1 MESVKT
7 GKTNK
12 VGKNTE
18 MAHTKTNKET
28 HFKQVSAITNRIRS
42 IGGIFTKIAK
52 KVRELVKKHPKK
64 SSAALVVLT
73 PVACKRAKELD
84 DKVQDKSK
92 QAEKENKINWWKY
105 SGLTIA
111 TSLLLAA
118 CSAGDIDKQIEL
130 EQEKQKTEQEKKE
143 AENARDRANKSEI
156 ELEQERQK
164 TNKSGIELANSQI
177 KAEQERQK
185 TEQEKQKANK
195 SEIELEQQKQKT
207 INTQRDLIKEQK
219 DFIKETEQNCQ
230 EKHGQLFIK
239 RARIKTGITTGIA
252 IEIEAECKTP
262 KPTKTNQTPIQPKH
276 LPNSKHPHSQRGSK
290 AQELIAYL
298 LFEQKDFIIETE
310 QKCQEKHNQFFIK
323 KAGIKGG
330 AIEVEAECKTPKP
343 TKTNQTPIQPKHLPN
358 SKQPHSQRGSKAQEL
373 IAYLQKELES
383 LPYSQKAI
391 AKQVDF
397 YKPSSIAYLELD
409 PRDFKVTEEWQN
421 ENLKIRS
428 KAQAKML
435 EMRKPQANLSPSQ
448 SFLFVQRIFADI
460 NKEIEAA
467 ANTEK
472 KAEKVGYGYSKRV

>member
-18 MAHTKTNKET
+18 TADTKANKET
-28 HFKQVSAITNRIRS
+28 HFKQANAITNTIRS
-42 IGGIFTKIAK
+42 IGGFFTKIAK

-64 SSAALVVLT
+64 SEAAVVVLT
-73 PVACKRAKELD
+73 HVACKEAKELD

-92 QAEKENKINWWKY
+92 QAEKENQINWWKY

-118 CSAGDIDKQIEL
+118 CSAGDTDKQIEL
-130 EQEKQKTEQEKKE
+130 EQEKQE
-143 AENARDRANKSEI
+143 AENARDRANKSGI
-156 ELEQERQK
+156 ELEQE
-164 TNKSGIELANSQI
+164 
-177 KAEQERQK
+177 
-185 TEQEKQKANK
+185 
-195 SEIELEQQKQKT
+195 KQKT
-207 INTQRDLIKEQK
+207 INTQK
-219 DFIKETEQNCQ
+219 DFIKYAEQNCQ
-230 EKHGQLFIK
+230 ENHSQFFIK
-239 RARIKTGITTGIA
+239 KLGIKGGIA

-276 LPNSKHPHSQRGSK
+276 LPNSKQPRSQRGSK
-290 AQELIAYL
+290 AQEL
-298 LFEQKDFIIETE
+298 T
-310 QKCQEKHNQFFIK
+310 
-323 KAGIKGG
+323 
-330 AIEVEAECKTPKP
+330 
-343 TKTNQTPIQPKHLPN
+343 
-358 SKQPHSQRGSKAQEL
+358 
-373 IAYLQKELES
+373 AYLQKELES

-409 PRDFKVTEEWQN
+409 PRDFSVTEEWQK

-435 EMRKPQANLSPSQ
+435 EMRHLKTDPQAHLSTSQ
-448 SFLFVQRIFADI
+448 SLLLVQKIFADI
-460 NKEIEAA
+460 NKEIKVV

-472 KAEKVGYGYSKRV
+472 KVEKAGYGYSKGM

>member
-12 VGKNTE
+12 VGKNAET
-18 MAHTKTNKET
+18 ANTKTNKET
-28 HFKQVSAITNRIRS
+28 HFKQVSAITNRLKS

-64 SSAALVVLT
+64 SNVALVVLT
-73 PVACKRAKELD
+73 HVACKKAKELD

-130 EQEKQKTEQEKKE
+130 EQEKQKANKSGIELEQERQKTEQEKQK
-143 AENARDRANKSEI
+143 ANKSEI

-239 RARIKTGITTGIA
+239 KTRIKTGITTGIA

-262 KPTKTNQTPIQPKH
+262 KP
-276 LPNSKHPHSQRGSK
+276 
-290 AQELIAYL
+290 A
-298 LFEQKDFIIETE
+298 
-310 QKCQEKHNQFFIK
+310 
-323 KAGIKGG
+323 
-330 AIEVEAECKTPKP
+330 
-343 TKTNQTPIQPKHLPN
+343 KTNQTPIQPKHLPN
-358 SKQPHSQRGSKAQEL
+358 SKQPRSQRGSKAQEL

-391 AKQVDF
+391 AKQVNF

-435 EMRKPQANLSPSQ
+435 EMRDLKSDPQAHLSISQ
-448 SFLFVQRIFADI
+448 SLLFVQKIFADI
-460 NKEIEAA
+460 NKEIEAT

>member
-1 MESVKT
+1 MGSVKT

-28 HFKQVSAITNRIRS
+28 HFKRVGAITNILRS

-64 SSAALVVLT
+64 SNVVLVVLT
-73 PVACKRAKELD
+73 HAACKRAKELD

-92 QAEKENKINWWKY
+92 QAEKENQINWWKY

-118 CSAGDIDKQIEL
+118 CNAGDIDKQIEL

-143 AENARDRANKSEI
+143 AENARDRANKSGI

-185 TEQEKQKANK
+185 TEQERQKTNKSGIELEQQRQKTEQEKQKTNK
-195 SEIELEQQKQKT
+195 SEIELANSQIKAEQEKQKT

-239 RARIKTGITTGIA
+239 RTRIKTGITTGIA

-262 KPTKTNQTPIQPKH
+262 KP
-276 LPNSKHPHSQRGSK
+276 
-290 AQELIAYL
+290 A
-298 LFEQKDFIIETE
+298 
-310 QKCQEKHNQFFIK
+310 
-323 KAGIKGG
+323 
-330 AIEVEAECKTPKP
+330 
-343 TKTNQTPIQPKHLPN
+343 KTNQTPIQPKHLPN
-358 SKQPHSQRGSKAQEL
+358 SKQPHSQRGSKTQEL

-397 YKPSSIAYLELD
+397 YRPSSIAYLELD
-409 PRDFKVTEEWQN
+409 PRDFKVTKEWRN

-435 EMRKPQANLSPSQ
+435 EMRKPQANLSPFQ
-448 SFLFVQRIFADI
+448 SFSILQNIVADI

-472 KAEKVGYGYSKRV
+472 KAEKVGYGYSKRM

>member
-1 MESVKT
+1 MESVKA

-18 MAHTKTNKET
+18 MIKAKTNKET
-28 HFKQVSAITNRIRS
+28 HFKQASAITNMIRS
-42 IGGIFTKIAK
+42 IGGIFTKIMK
-52 KVRELVKKHPKK
+52 RVRELVKKHPKR
-64 SSAALVVLT
+64 SNVALVVLT
-73 PVACKRAKELD
+73 HVACKRAKELD

-92 QAEKENKINWWKY
+92 QAEKENQINWWKY

-118 CSAGDIDKQIEL
+118 CNVGDIDKQIEL
-130 EQEKQKTEQEKKE
+130 EQEKQK
-143 AENARDRANKSEI
+143 ANKSGI
-156 ELEQERQK
+156 ELEQERQKTNKSGIELEQQRQKTEQEKQK

-239 RARIKTGITTGIA
+239 KTRIKTGITTGIA

-262 KPTKTNQTPIQPKH
+262 KP
-276 LPNSKHPHSQRGSK
+276 
-290 AQELIAYL
+290 A
-298 LFEQKDFIIETE
+298 
-310 QKCQEKHNQFFIK
+310 
-323 KAGIKGG
+323 
-330 AIEVEAECKTPKP
+330 
-343 TKTNQTPIQPKHLPN
+343 KTNQTPIQPKHLPN
-358 SKQPHSQRGSKAQEL
+358 SKQPHSQRGSKAQEF

-409 PRDFKVTEEWQN
+409 PRDFNVTEEWQN

-435 EMRKPQANLSPSQ
+435 EMRNVKPYPQAHLPTSQ
-448 SFLFVQRIFADI
+448 SLLFVQKIFADV
-460 NKEIEAA
+460 NKEIEAV

-472 KAEKVGYGYSKRV
+472 KAEKAGYGYSKRV

>member
-18 MAHTKTNKET
+18 TADTKANKET
-28 HFKQVSAITNRIRS
+28 HFKQVSTITNTLRS

-52 KVRELVKKHPKK
+52 KVRELVKKHPEK

-73 PVACKRAKELD
+73 HAACKRAKELD

-92 QAEKENKINWWKY
+92 QAEKENQINWWKY

-130 EQEKQKTEQEKKE
+130 EQEKQKTEQEK
-143 AENARDRANKSEI
+143 
-156 ELEQERQK
+156 
-164 TNKSGIELANSQI
+164 
-177 KAEQERQK
+177 QK
-185 TEQEKQKANK
+185 TEQEKQKTEQEKQKTSN
-195 SEIELEQQKQKT
+195 IETNNQIKVEQEKQKTEQEKQKTEQEKQKT
-207 INTQRDLIKEQK
+207 INTQK
-219 DFIKETEQNCQ
+219 DFIKYAEQNCQ
-230 EKHGQLFIK
+230 ENHGQFFIK
-239 RARIKTGITTGIA
+239 KGGIKGGA

-262 KPTKTNQTPIQPKH
+262 KP
-276 LPNSKHPHSQRGSK
+276 
-290 AQELIAYL
+290 A
-298 LFEQKDFIIETE
+298 
-310 QKCQEKHNQFFIK
+310 
-323 KAGIKGG
+323 
-330 AIEVEAECKTPKP
+330 
-343 TKTNQTPIQPKHLPN
+343 KTNQTPIQPKHLPN
-358 SKQPHSQRGSKAQEL
+358 SKQPRSQRESKAQEL

-409 PRDFKVTEEWQN
+409 PRDFNVTEEWQK

-435 EMRKPQANLSPSQ
+435 EMRNPQAHLSTSQ
-448 SFLFVQRIFADI
+448 SLLFVQKIFADI
-460 NKEIEAA
+460 NKEIEAV

-472 KAEKVGYGYSKRV
+472 KAEKAGYGYSKRM

>member
-12 VGKNTE
+12 VGKNAET
-18 MAHTKTNKET
+18 ANTKANKET
-28 HFKQVSAITNRIRS
+28 HFKQVSAITNTLRS
-42 IGGIFTKIAK
+42 IGGFFTKIMK
-52 KVRELVKKHPKK
+52 RVRELVKKHPKK
-64 SSAALVVLT
+64 SKAALVVLT
-73 PVACKRAKELD
+73 HAACKRAKELD

-92 QAEKENKINWWKY
+92 QAEKENQINWWKY

-130 EQEKQKTEQEKKE
+130 EQEKQKANKSEIELEQERQKTEQEKQK
-143 AENARDRANKSEI
+143 ANKSEI

-239 RARIKTGITTGIA
+239 KTRIKTGVTTGIA

-262 KPTKTNQTPIQPKH
+262 KP
-276 LPNSKHPHSQRGSK
+276 
-290 AQELIAYL
+290 A
-298 LFEQKDFIIETE
+298 
-310 QKCQEKHNQFFIK
+310 
-323 KAGIKGG
+323 
-330 AIEVEAECKTPKP
+330 
-343 TKTNQTPIQPKHLPN
+343 KTNQTPIQPKHLPN
-358 SKQPHSQRGSKAQEL
+358 SKQPRSQRGSKAQEL

-409 PRDFKVTEEWQN
+409 PRDFKVTEEWQK

-435 EMRKPQANLSPSQ
+435 EMRHLKPDPQAHLPTSQ
-448 SFLFVQRIFADI
+448 SLLFVQKIFADI
-460 NKEIEAA
+460 NKEIEVA

-472 KAEKVGYGYSKRV
+472 KAEKAGYGYSKRV

>member
-1 MESVKT
+1 MES

-18 MAHTKTNKET
+18 MANTKTNKET
-28 HFKQVSAITNRIRS
+28 HFKQVSVITNTLRS
-42 IGGIFTKIAK
+42 IGGFFTKIMK
-52 KVRELVKKHPKK
+52 RVRELVKKHPKK
-64 SSAALVVLT
+64 SNVALVVLT
-73 PVACKRAKELD
+73 HVACKRAKELD

-92 QAEKENKINWWKY
+92 QAEKENQINWWKY

-118 CSAGDIDKQIEL
+118 CNVGDIDKQIELEQEKKEVESARDRANKSGIEL
-130 EQEKQKTEQEKKE
+130 EQEKQKTEQEKQK
-143 AENARDRANKSEI
+143 ANKSEI

-239 RARIKTGITTGIA
+239 KARIKTGITTGIA
-252 IEIEAECKTP
+252 IEI
-262 KPTKTNQTPIQPKH
+262 
-276 LPNSKHPHSQRGSK
+276 
-290 AQELIAYL
+290 
-298 LFEQKDFIIETE
+298 
-310 QKCQEKHNQFFIK
+310 
-323 KAGIKGG
+323 
-330 AIEVEAECKTPKP
+330 EAECKTPKP

-391 AKQVDF
+391 AKQVNF

-409 PRDFKVTEEWQN
+409 PRDFKVTKEWQN

-435 EMRKPQANLSPSQ
+435 EMRNPQANLSLSQ
-448 SFLFVQRIFADI
+448 SLSILQNIVADI
-460 NKEIEAA
+460 SKEIEAA

>member
-7 GKTNK
+7 AKTNK

-18 MAHTKTNKET
+18 MVNAKANKEA
-28 HFKQVSAITNRIRS
+28 HFKQASAITNIIRS
-42 IGGIFTKIAK
+42 IGGFFTKIMK
-52 KVRELVKKHPKK
+52 RVRELVKKHPEK
-64 SSAALVVLT
+64 SNAALVVLT
-73 PVACKRAKELD
+73 HVACKKAKELD

-92 QAEKENKINWWKY
+92 QAEKENQINWWKY

-111 TSLLLAA
+111 ASLLLAA
-118 CSAGDIDKQIEL
+118 CSAGDVSEQIEL
-130 EQEKQKTEQEKKE
+130 EQEKKE
-143 AENARDRANKSEI
+143 AENARDRANKSGI

-195 SEIELEQQKQKT
+195 SAIELEQQKQKT

-239 RARIKTGITTGIA
+239 KARIKTGITTGIA

-262 KPTKTNQTPIQPKH
+262 KP
-276 LPNSKHPHSQRGSK
+276 
-290 AQELIAYL
+290 A
-298 LFEQKDFIIETE
+298 
-310 QKCQEKHNQFFIK
+310 
-323 KAGIKGG
+323 
-330 AIEVEAECKTPKP
+330 
-343 TKTNQTPIQPKHLPN
+343 KTNQTPIQPKHLPN

-391 AKQVDF
+391 AKQVNF
-397 YKPSSIAYLELD
+397 YRPSSIAYLELD
-409 PRDFKVTEEWQN
+409 PRDFKVTEEWQK

-435 EMRKPQANLSPSQ
+435 EMRNPQAHLSASQ
-448 SFLFVQRIFADI
+448 SLLFVQKIFADI
-460 NKEIEAA
+460 NKEIEAV

-472 KAEKVGYGYSKRV
+472 KAEKAGYGYSKRM

>member
-1 MESVKT
+1 MKSVKA

-18 MAHTKTNKET
+18 MANTKTNKET
-28 HFKQVSAITNRIRS
+28 HFKQASAITNIIRS
-42 IGGIFTKIAK
+42 IGGFFTKIVK

-64 SSAALVVLT
+64 SNVALVVLT
-73 PVACKRAKELD
+73 HVACKRAKELD

-92 QAEKENKINWWKY
+92 QAEKENQINWWKY

-118 CSAGDIDKQIEL
+118 CSVGDIDKQIEL
-130 EQEKQKTEQEKKE
+130 EQEKQKANESGIELEQQRQKTEQEKQK
-143 AENARDRANKSEI
+143 ANKSAI

-195 SEIELEQQKQKT
+195 SAIELEQQKQKT

-239 RARIKTGITTGIA
+239 KARIKTGITTGIA

-262 KPTKTNQTPIQPKH
+262 KP
-276 LPNSKHPHSQRGSK
+276 
-290 AQELIAYL
+290 A
-298 LFEQKDFIIETE
+298 
-310 QKCQEKHNQFFIK
+310 
-323 KAGIKGG
+323 
-330 AIEVEAECKTPKP
+330 
-343 TKTNQTPIQPKHLPN
+343 KTNQTPIQPKHLPN

-373 IAYLQKELES
+373 IAYLQKELGF

-409 PRDFKVTEEWQN
+409 PRDFKVTEEWQK

-435 EMRKPQANLSPSQ
+435 EMRNPQAHLSTSQ
-448 SFLFVQRIFADI
+448 SLLFVQKIFADV
-460 NKEIEAA
+460 NKEIEAT

-472 KAEKVGYGYSKRV
+472 KAEKAGYGYSKRV

>member
-1 MESVKT
+1 MKT
-7 GKTNK
+7 GKTNR

-18 MAHTKTNKET
+18 MANTKTNKET
-28 HFKQVSAITNRIRS
+28 HFKQVSAITNTLKS

-64 SSAALVVLT
+64 SNVALVVLT
-73 PVACKRAKELD
+73 HVACKRAKELD

-118 CSAGDIDKQIEL
+118 CSTGDIDKQIEL
-130 EQEKQKTEQEKKE
+130 EQEKQKANKSGIELEQEKQKTEQEKQK
-143 AENARDRANKSEI
+143 ANKSEI

-239 RARIKTGITTGIA
+239 KTRIKTGITTGIA

-262 KPTKTNQTPIQPKH
+262 KP
-276 LPNSKHPHSQRGSK
+276 
-290 AQELIAYL
+290 A
-298 LFEQKDFIIETE
+298 
-310 QKCQEKHNQFFIK
+310 
-323 KAGIKGG
+323 
-330 AIEVEAECKTPKP
+330 
-343 TKTNQTPIQPKHLPN
+343 KTNQTPIQPKHLPN

-373 IAYLQKELES
+373 IAYLQKELEF
-383 LPYSQKAI
+383 LPYSQKTI
-391 AKQVDF
+391 AK
-397 YKPSSIAYLELD
+397 
-409 PRDFKVTEEWQN
+409 
-421 ENLKIRS
+421 
-428 KAQAKML
+428 
-435 EMRKPQANLSPSQ
+435 
-448 SFLFVQRIFADI
+448 
-460 NKEIEAA
+460 
-467 ANTEK
+467 
-472 KAEKVGYGYSKRV
+472 

>member
-1 MESVKT
+1 MKT
-7 GKTNK
+7 GRTNK

-18 MAHTKTNKET
+18 IANTKTNKET
-28 HFKQVSAITNRIRS
+28 HFKQVSAITNTIRS

-52 KVRELVKKHPKK
+52 KVKELVKKHPKK
-64 SSAALVVLT
+64 SNVALVVLT
-73 PVACKRAKELD
+73 HVACKKAKELD

-118 CSAGDIDKQIEL
+118 CSVGDIDKQIEL
-130 EQEKQKTEQEKKE
+130 EQEKKE
-143 AENARDRANKSEI
+143 AENARDRANKSGI

-185 TEQEKQKANK
+185 TEQERQKTNK
-195 SEIELEQQKQKT
+195 SGIELEQQRQKAEQEKQKT

-239 RARIKTGITTGIA
+239 KTRIKTGITTGIM

-262 KPTKTNQTPIQPKH
+262 KP
-276 LPNSKHPHSQRGSK
+276 
-290 AQELIAYL
+290 A
-298 LFEQKDFIIETE
+298 
-310 QKCQEKHNQFFIK
+310 
-323 KAGIKGG
+323 
-330 AIEVEAECKTPKP
+330 
-343 TKTNQTPIQPKHLPN
+343 KTNQTPIQPKHLPN
-358 SKQPHSQRGSKAQEL
+358 SKQPRSQRGSKAQEL

-391 AKQVDF
+391 TKQVDF

-435 EMRKPQANLSPSQ
+435 EMRNPQAHLSPSQ
-448 SFLFVQRIFADI
+448 SLLFVQKIFADINI

-472 KAEKVGYGYSKRV
+472 KAEKAGYGYSKRV

>member
-1 MESVKT
+1 MKSVKT
-7 GKTNK
+7 GRTNK
-12 VGKNTE
+12 VGKNAET
-18 MAHTKTNKET
+18 ANTKANKET
-28 HFKQVSAITNRIRS
+28 HFKQVSAITNTLRS
-42 IGGIFTKIAK
+42 IGGIFTKIVK
-52 KVRELVKKHPKK
+52 KVRELFKKHPKK
-64 SSAALVVLT
+64 SKVALVVLT
-73 PVACKRAKELD
+73 HAACKRAKELD

-92 QAEKENKINWWKY
+92 QAEKENQINWWKY

-118 CSAGDIDKQIEL
+118 CNAGDIDKQIEL
-130 EQEKQKTEQEKKE
+130 EQEKKE
-143 AENARDRANKSEI
+143 VENARDRANKSGI
-156 ELEQERQK
+156 ELEQQRQKTEQERQK

-185 TEQEKQKANK
+185 TNK
-195 SEIELEQQKQKT
+195 SGIELEQQRQKAEQEKQKT

-239 RARIKTGITTGIA
+239 KTRIKTGITTGIA

-262 KPTKTNQTPIQPKH
+262 KP
-276 LPNSKHPHSQRGSK
+276 
-290 AQELIAYL
+290 A
-298 LFEQKDFIIETE
+298 
-310 QKCQEKHNQFFIK
+310 
-323 KAGIKGG
+323 
-330 AIEVEAECKTPKP
+330 
-343 TKTNQTPIQPKHLPN
+343 KTNQTPIQPKHLPN
-358 SKQPHSQRGSKAQEL
+358 SKQPHSQRGSKVQEL

-409 PRDFKVTEEWQN
+409 PRDFNVAEEWQN

-435 EMRKPQANLSPSQ
+435 EMRKPQAHLSTSQ
-448 SFLFVQRIFADI
+448 SLLFVQKIFADI

-472 KAEKVGYGYSKRV
+472 KVEKAGYGYSKRV

>member
-1 MESVKT
+1 
-7 GKTNK
+7 
-12 VGKNTE
+12 
-18 MAHTKTNKET
+18 NKET
-28 HFKQVSAITNRIRS
+28 HFKQANAITNMIRS
-42 IGGIFTKIAK
+42 IGSFFTKIAK
-52 KVRELVKKHPKK
+52 RVRELVKKHPKK
-64 SSAALVVLT
+64 SRAALVVLT
-73 PVACKRAKELD
+73 HVACRKAKELD

-92 QAEKENKINWWKY
+92 QAEKENQINWWKY

-111 TSLLLAA
+111 ASLLLAA
-118 CSAGDIDKQIEL
+118 CSAGDTDKQIEL
-130 EQEKQKTEQEKKE
+130 EQEKQKTEQEQQKTEQERQK
-143 AENARDRANKSEI
+143 ANKSGI

-195 SEIELEQQKQKT
+195 SAIELEQQKQKT

-239 RARIKTGITTGIA
+239 KARIKTGITTGIA

-276 LPNSKHPHSQRGSK
+276 LPNSKQPRSQRGSK
-290 AQELIAYL
+290 
-298 LFEQKDFIIETE
+298 
-310 QKCQEKHNQFFIK
+310 
-323 KAGIKGG
+323 
-330 AIEVEAECKTPKP
+330 V
-343 TKTNQTPIQPKHLPN
+343 
-358 SKQPHSQRGSKAQEL
+358 QEL

-409 PRDFKVTEEWQN
+409 PRD
-421 ENLKIRS
+421 
-428 KAQAKML
+428 
-435 EMRKPQANLSPSQ
+435 
-448 SFLFVQRIFADI
+448 
-460 NKEIEAA
+460 
-467 ANTEK
+467 
-472 KAEKVGYGYSKRV
+472 

>member
-18 MAHTKTNKET
+18 MANAKANKET
-28 HFKQVSAITNRIRS
+28 HFKQVSAITNIIRS

-52 KVRELVKKHPKK
+52 KVRELFKKHPKK
-64 SSAALVVLT
+64 SKVALVVLT
-73 PVACKRAKELD
+73 HVACKRAKELD

-92 QAEKENKINWWKY
+92 QAEKENQINWWKY
-105 SGLTIA
+105 SGLTIVA
-111 TSLLLAA
+111 SLLLAA
-118 CSAGDIDKQIEL
+118 CSTGDIDKQIEL
-130 EQEKQKTEQEKKE
+130 EQEKQKANKSGIELEQERQKTEQEKQK
-143 AENARDRANKSEI
+143 ANKSEI

-239 RARIKTGITTGIA
+239 KARIKTGITTGIA

-262 KPTKTNQTPIQPKH
+262 KPAKTNQTPTQPKH
-276 LPNSKHPHSQRGSK
+276 LPNPKQPRSQRGSK
-290 AQELIAYL
+290 AQE
-298 LFEQKDFIIETE
+298 F
-310 QKCQEKHNQFFIK
+310 
-323 KAGIKGG
+323 
-330 AIEVEAECKTPKP
+330 
-343 TKTNQTPIQPKHLPN
+343 
-358 SKQPHSQRGSKAQEL
+358 

-391 AKQVDF
+391 AKQVNF

-409 PRDFKVTEEWQN
+409 PRDFKVTEEWQK

-435 EMRKPQANLSPSQ
+435 EMRHLKPDPQAHLSTSQ
-448 SFLFVQRIFADI
+448 SLLLVQKIFADV
-460 NKEIEAA
+460 NKEIKVV

-472 KAEKVGYGYSKRV
+472 KAEKAGYGYSKRV